1 MYFNSQNVPL
11 EVKTAN
17 GDSSLFNLLGTNQMV
32 TVPGPNLNLNTH
44 NTLLR
49 CQNPAKGKPSG
60 WRRKAL
66 PMALHEPAACV
77 SSVMWERRKRKK
89 KKPLQSSRL
98 WLLFGAKYS
107 LGFLLRPYFFAWEW
121 NNDLCKISVALEM
134 KQIIFLNLEMAK
146 RPFYSC
152 LFSCLAFEWKWRW
165 RWPCFDRNVL
175 TFLCLWCCSHANE

>member
-1 MYFNSQNVPL
+1 MPN
-11 EVKTAN
+11 
-17 GDSSLFNLLGTNQMV
+17 
-32 TVPGPNLNLNTH
+32 PG
-44 NTLLR
+44 
-49 CQNPAKGKPSG
+49 KGKSSS

-165 RWPCFDRNVL
+165 RWPCFDRSKLSFKGQATKHNCKMAYYGCLRENHCFWVEL
-175 TFLCLWCCSHANE
+175 TSYVYKHYESRQSK